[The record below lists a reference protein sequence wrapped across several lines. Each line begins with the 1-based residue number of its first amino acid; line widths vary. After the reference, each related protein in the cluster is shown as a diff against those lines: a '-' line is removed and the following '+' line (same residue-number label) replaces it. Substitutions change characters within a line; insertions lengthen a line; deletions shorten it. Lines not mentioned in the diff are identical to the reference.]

1 MTSNKDKYGEV
12 FTPVELVKDMLNDAL
27 AVCGGEGLRGCK
39 RIFEPGA
46 GRGVFYETFFEG
58 GCGWEVDTYIMND
71 INEEHGDHLR
81 GLVAGAGAGRS
92 GEDEVMIQDLF
103 SVQLDKR
110 VDMILGNLPF
120 HNGGKAFVPGLAK
133 FHAGDVAVTKPC
145 GIVTIW
151 PKMIH
156 YCFDRLLTFGGYFFC
171 IIPCIWLKEDRAGI
185 YDLFARK
192 NQLILLKVFDCVRA
206 NALFGYNCQT
216 PVCYV
221 LVKKGVH
228 VRNTFK
234 LFDES
239 VVGEAEEVGGGYI
252 DFTLKDGYC
261 IPTKHA
267 GLFAGVGGGGG
278 DGGGDGGSGLVTCY
292 DKLKKISSL
301 KPGLMDQV
309 VERFDKGNV
318 GEVGL
323 LEDYGCGDSEHKVIT
338 GAAVVNE
345 RLILHGVISGMAGLY
360 EGIPKLILPHKRLL
374 RCFKDYDGTYSC
386 YGRDMYVFLFEGE
399 SSSRTKIDALAEHLT
414 SEPYKTMIERG
425 FTIRMNF
432 IEKYVFQYVPWVL
445 LGG

>member
-12 FTPVELVKDMLNDAL
+12 FTPPGLVKDMLGDAL
-27 AVCGGEGLRGCK
+27 SIEGEGLRGCK

-46 GRGVFYETFFEG
+46 GRGVFYETFFGEG
-58 GCGWEVDTYIMND
+58 GSGWEADAYIMND
-71 INEEHGDHLR
+71 INEQHGDHLR
-81 GLVAGAGAGRS
+81 GLVAGTGR
-92 GEDEVMIQDLF
+92 GGGGGGCGDEVLIQDIF
-103 SVQLDKR
+103 SVQLDER

-133 FHAGDVAVTKPC
+133 FHASDVEVTNPN

-151 PKMIH
+151 PKIIYH
-156 YCFDRLLTFGGYFFC
+156 CFDRLLTFGGYFFC
-171 IIPCIWLKEDRAGI
+171 IIPCIWLKEDRAKI
-185 YDLFARK
+185 YDLFVRK
-192 NQLILLKVFDCVRA
+192 NQLIMLKVFDCVQA

-221 LVKKGVH
+221 LVKKGMRVT
-228 VRNTFK
+228 NTFK
-234 LFDES
+234 LFDGS
-239 VVGEAEEVGGGYI
+239 AVDGLDGMNGYI
-252 DFTLKDGYC
+252 DFTLKEGHC

-267 GLFAGVGGGGG
+267 GLFAGSGGGE
-278 DGGGDGGSGLVTCY
+278 LVTCY

-301 KPGLMDQV
+301 KPGVMDQV
-309 VERFDKGNV
+309 MERFDKGNV

-323 LEDYGCGDSEHKVIT
+323 LEDYRCGGGEHKVIT

-345 RLILHGVISGMAGLY
+345 RLILHGVVSGMPGLY
-360 EGIPKLILPHKRLL
+360 AGIPKLILPHKRLL

-386 YGRDMYVFLFEGE
+386 YGRDMYVFLFEGC
-399 SSSRTKIDALAEHLT
+399 SRLADSRAKIDALAEHLT
-414 SEPYKTMIERG
+414 SEPYVTMIERG

-445 LGG
+445 GG